1 METAG
6 IGIIGYGGF
15 ASFCRQAWAEL
26 EDVRVVAAADSDP
39 SRNPG
44 DLRFYAD
51 WRELVRD
58 PEVSI
63 VVVSTP
69 PSTHAEMG
77 LEAVHEGR
85 HVLLEKPPATSFQEL
100 DALLCALRD
109 GGPVIAVDY
118 MLRYNPLVLALKSI
132 AETGCLGR
140 LQHVSVVNYAA
151 DGNLPPEHWFW
162 DRKVSGG
169 ILVEHAVHFFD
180 MVAYVWQT
188 PPVRVTAH
196 TVCRQ
201 KGMEDKVVA
210 TVQHADGLLATH
222 FHHFFRPSW
231 FERQSFR
238 FAFDAGEVDIEG
250 WIPLTARI
258 RAAVDA
264 ARKEQLLEIL
274 PQAQVVSASPAAP
287 ELRAAGVQYSAGELI
302 EVSSS
307 VAGPKSDVYAACLRG
322 AMRDLVDSLRSGGR
336 PVIALER
343 VADSVRIACA
353 ATASAESGQA
363 VQI

>member
-1 METAG
+1 LDAAG

-15 ASFCRQAWAEL
+15 ASFCRRAWSGL
-26 EDVRVVAAADSDP
+26 EGVHVVAAADSDP
-39 SRNPG
+39 SRDPG
-44 DLRFYAD
+44 DIRFYSSWED
-51 WRELVRD
+51 LVRD

-77 LEAVHEGR
+77 LAAVREGR
-85 HVLLEKPPATSFQEL
+85 HVLLEKPPAVTLQEL
-100 DALLCALRD
+100 DQLLGAMTD
-109 GGPVIAVDY
+109 GGPLIAVDY
-118 MLRYNPLVLALKSI
+118 MLRYNPLVLALRSI

-162 DRKVSGG
+162 DRNVSGG

-196 TVCRQ
+196 TVCRRER
-201 KGMEDKVVA
+201 MEDKVVA

-222 FHHFFRPSW
+222 YHHFFRPSW

-250 WIPLTARI
+250 WIPLTARV
-258 RAAVDA
+258 RAAVDPE
-264 ARKEQLLEIL
+264 RREQLLGLL
-274 PQAQVVSASPAAP
+274 PQAQLVSSAPAEAELKAAGVPYAAGEMIEVSASV
-287 ELRAAGVQYSAGELI
+287 E
-302 EVSSS
+302 
-307 VAGPKSDVYAACLRG
+307 GPKPDVYGACLRE
-322 AMRDLVDSLRSGGR
+322 AMRDLAGSIRSGGR

-343 VADSVRIACA
+343 VADSVRVACA
-353 ATASAESGQA
+353 ATRSAACGEA
-363 VQI
+363 VEI